1 MLILKEIVTNGWTRA
16 FAMCRPVPPDK
27 SDRRISP
34 VDATLTKD
42 ALIEMIRDKVG
53 FPVKEA
59 KEILEIILEEV
70 KLKLEEGK
78 EVKISGFGKW
88 TVKEKRSRPG
98 RNPHT
103 GDRIEIS
110 ARRVVTFHPSDKLR
124 DSVNKAYAERDGQ

>member
-1 MLILKEIVTNGWTRA
+1 M
-16 FAMCRPVPPDK
+16 
-27 SDRRISP
+27 
-34 VDATLTKD
+34 TLTKD
-42 ALIEMIRDKVG
+42 TLIEMIRDKVG

-59 KEILEIILEEV
+59 KDILETVLEEI
-70 KLKLEEGK
+70 KQKLEDGR

-103 GDRIEIS
+103 GQRIEIT

-124 DSVNKAYAERDGQ
+124 ESVNRQERVTDTGTTGDAEFE

>member
-1 MLILKEIVTNGWTRA
+1 M
-16 FAMCRPVPPDK
+16 D
-27 SDRRISP
+27 S
-34 VDATLTKD
+34 TLTKD

-53 FPVKEA
+53 YPVKEA
-59 KEILEIILEEV
+59 KEILEIILEEI
-70 KLKLEEGK
+70 KSRLEEGK
-78 EVKISGFGKW
+78 EVKISGFGTW

-124 DSVNKAYAERDGQ
+124 DSVNRSVETQGG

>member
-1 MLILKEIVTNGWTRA
+1 MEG
-16 FAMCRPVPPDK
+16 
-27 SDRRISP
+27 
-34 VDATLTKD
+34 TLTKD

-53 FPVKEA
+53 YPVKEA
-59 KEILEIILEEV
+59 KDILEIILEEI
-70 KLKLEEGK
+70 KLRLEEGK

-124 DSVNKAYAERDGQ
+124 DSVNRSIENQGV

>member
-1 MLILKEIVTNGWTRA
+1 VEG
-16 FAMCRPVPPDK
+16 
-27 SDRRISP
+27 
-34 VDATLTKD
+34 TLTKD

-53 FPVKEA
+53 YPVKEA

-70 KLKLEEGK
+70 KARLEEGK

-124 DSVNKAYAERDGQ
+124 DSVNRAYDLKLGISTGG

>member
-1 MLILKEIVTNGWTRA
+1 M
-16 FAMCRPVPPDK
+16 
-27 SDRRISP
+27 
-34 VDATLTKD
+34 TLTKD

-53 FPVKEA
+53 FPVTEA
-59 KEILEIILEEV
+59 KEILEIILEEI

-103 GDRIEIS
+103 GERIEIS
-110 ARRVVTFHPSDKLR
+110 ARRVVTFNPSDKLR
-124 DSVNKAYAERDGQ
+124 NAVNKRFEQGGSESDSSTTPTSGL

>member
-1 MLILKEIVTNGWTRA
+1 M
-16 FAMCRPVPPDK
+16 
-27 SDRRISP
+27 S
-34 VDATLTKD
+34 TLTKD
-42 ALIEMIRDKVG
+42 TVIEMIRDKVG

-59 KEILEIILEEV
+59 KDILEMVLEEV
-70 KLKLEEGK
+70 KLRLEDGQ

-103 GDRIEIS
+103 GDRIEIT

-124 DSVNKAYAERDGQ
+124 DAVNKGGSD

>member
-1 MLILKEIVTNGWTRA
+1 MEG
-16 FAMCRPVPPDK
+16 
-27 SDRRISP
+27 
-34 VDATLTKD
+34 TLTKD
-42 ALIEMIRDKVG
+42 ALIEMIRVKVG
-53 FPVKEA
+53 YPVKEA
-59 KEILEIILEEV
+59 KDILEIILEEI
-70 KLKLEEGK
+70 KLRLEEGK

-124 DSVNKAYAERDGQ
+124 DSVNRSLEEPGT